1 MNIDTS
7 RLHGKDATVPAST
20 RGGQPGHSRAAKRIK
35 RLSQAVIVLG
45 ILALLRLLPTAQ
57 AVESLIVWVEQLG
70 VLAPFAFIG
79 AYFVV
84 TVLMLPA
91 SLLSLAAGAL
101 FGLATGTLVVAA
113 GATLGMAATF
123 LIGRYLARPA
133 VERRFAR
140 NPRFAAIDRA
150 VGKGGWKIVAL
161 LRLSPAVPFNL
172 QNYLYGLTA
181 IRFWPCILASAVS
194 ILPGTFMYVYLGYA
208 SRASLGAIGGSGAG
222 RSPGQW
228 ALLIVGLA
236 ATIAVTIYVTKL
248 ARNAIQEQAGLD
260 APPAAPKAEAPAAP
274 ARNPWISATANTLLA
289 ILMLSAVGVLQFRPA
304 WILSLFGPPA
314 VTLNEAYAAKA
325 DGPHFDHSAFD
336 ALLKK
341 HVNGNGG
348 VDYRGLKADAEA
360 LHAYV
365 VSLADAPF
373 DEMGRDEKLAFLI
386 NAYNAFTLELIV
398 EWQDKDIHSIRDIPN
413 DKRWDDVRW
422 NVAGNIWS
430 LNQIEHEQ
438 IRPKFQE
445 PNVHFALVCAAV
457 GCPPLRAEA
466 YVASRIEE
474 QLDDQARIVHTN
486 DSRWFRLD
494 SESGVLHLTS
504 LYDWYGGDFEQVGK
518 SVLDYAARYSSELAT
533 FLQSGR
539 RATITWLDYDW
550 SLNALENLN

>member
-1 MNIDTS
+1 MEMRS
-7 RLHGKDATVPAST
+7 DAPCESF
-20 RGGQPGHSRAAKRIK
+20 GGSFRAAIGVKRVS
-35 RLSQAVIVLG
+35 LVVIVLCMLVLVR
-45 ILALLRLLPTAQ
+45 ILPTGDAIQ
-57 AVESLIVWVEQLG
+57 SVVGWVEQRG
-70 VLAPFAFIG
+70 VFAPFAFVG
-79 AYFVV
+79 AYLVV
-84 TVLMLPA
+84 TVFMLPA
-91 SLLSLAAGAL
+91 WPLSVAAGAL
-101 FGLATGTLVVAA
+101 FGLFAGTAAVAT

-123 LIGRYLARPA
+123 LIARYVARPA
-133 VERRFAR
+133 VERKFRQY
-140 NPRFAAIDRA
+140 PRLAPIDRA
-150 VGKGGWKIVAL
+150 VGEGGWKIVAL

-181 IRFWPCILASAVS
+181 IRFWPCILASAVA

-208 SRASLGAIGGSGAG
+208 SRAGLGAIGGSGAG
-222 RSPGQW
+222 RGPARW

-274 ARNPWISATANTLLA
+274 ARNPWIGAAANTLLA

-304 WILSLFGPPA
+304 WIRSLFGPPA

-325 DGPHFDHSAFD
+325 NGPHFDHSAFD

-341 HVNGNGG
+341 HVNENGG

-398 EWQDKDIHSIRDIPN
+398 EWQDKDIHSIRDIPA

-438 IRPKFQE
+438 IRPKFRE

-457 GCPPLRAEA
+457 GCPPLRTEA
-466 YVASRIEE
+466 YAASRIEE
-474 QLDDQARIVHTN
+474 QLDNQARIVHTN

-494 SESGVLHLTS
+494 SETGVLHLTS
-504 LYDWYGGDFEQVGK
+504 LYDWYGGDFEQVEK

-533 FLQSGR
+533 FLRSGR
-539 RATITWLDYDW
+539 RAAITWLDYDW
-550 SLNALENLN
+550 SLNASDNLN